1 MKLRS
6 EAVAATGA
14 STGGVGVDMPPREG
28 VPQSEQRDEDA
39 GSVSSGDEDSGKPY
53 NAEAMGGR
61 SKAMVK
67 YLIMKAKYRYVTPCC
82 CCRASG

>member
-6 EAVAATGA
+6 EAVAAAGA
-14 STGGVGVDMPPREG
+14 STGGVGVDMPREG
-28 VPQSEQRDEDA
+28 VPQSEQREEDA
-39 GSVSSGDEDSGKPY
+39 GSVSSDEDNGKPY

-67 YLIMKAKYRYVTPCC
+67 YLIMKAKYRYVTPCY
-82 CCRASG
+82 CRASG